1 MHHKHARFVGNR
13 IRRRAQPLG
22 VRPLRIHDARH
33 TWATFALHAGKNI
46 RWVSDQL
53 GHADPAFTLR
63 VYAHALR
70 EEETDLSFA
79 DFGGPGRP
87 KTAQFEES
95 EFGDP
100 SKSLNSM
107 ARREGFEPPT
117 LRFEEEY
124 EPEDYRGD
132 SE

>member
-1 MHHKHARFVGNR
+1 MPPAGEARAYQPR
-13 IRRRAQPLG
+13 RALKIRSRRGAQPLG

-53 GHADPAFTLR
+53 GHTDPAFTLR
-63 VYAHALR
+63 VYALALR

-87 KTAQFEES
+87 KTAQN
-95 EFGDP
+95 GP
-100 SKSLNSM
+100 V
-107 ARREGFEPPT
+107 
-117 LRFEEEY
+117 
-124 EPEDYRGD
+124 RGIRIR
-132 SE
+132 

>member
-1 MHHKHARFVGNR
+1 MGRSLRSANSCVRF
-13 IRRRAQPLG
+13 RRLD
-22 VRPLRIHDARH
+22 DARH

-53 GHADPAFTLR
+53 GYADPIFTLR
-63 VYAHALR
+63 VYALALR

-87 KTAQFEES
+87 KTAQFEEF

-100 SKSLNSM
+100 PNYAKSM

-117 LRFEEEY
+117 LRFEEESD
-124 EPEDYRGD
+124 PEQ
-132 SE
+132 